1 MAFDIQFWKQCCSV
15 KHDRMNFNYV
25 SFESLLIILHEIN
38 MIIVTHPTTFVH
50 CFRVFF
56 LSGTHCKG
64 VSKQLCVYY
73 LYRNVFLAQTRIRL
87 HLGCIFLFRN
97 SFQYP
102 QSNRDSKRVSKR
114 LSRVVAFII
123 DFSVSRVRITRK
135 ALSLRSCIA
144 QFHPKH
150 NAFKGVSKQLCVYHL
165 YRSVFLA
172 QTRNQIALFS
182 AFLNPIIKTALRLSS
197 AKITL
202 KVVWKP

>member
-15 KHDRMNFNYV
+15 KHDWMNFNYV
-25 SFESLLIILHEIN
+25 SFESILIILHEIN

-50 CFRVFF
+50 CFRVLFF
-56 LSGTHCKG
+56 SGTHCKG
-64 VSKQLCVYY
+64 VSKQLCVYH
-73 LYRNVFLAQTRIRL
+73 LYRNVFLAQTRIRS

-123 DFSVSRVRITRK
+123 DFSVSRVRVTRK

-172 QTRNQIALFS
+172 QTRIRSPFFPRLRK
-182 AFLNPIIKTALRLSS
+182 AFLTP
-197 AKITL
+197 
-202 KVVWKP
+202 